1 MLAGFVASTFSDK
14 HSFLLISLFM
24 FTAVATG
31 LGIFRGSKAKK
42 FRQAEV
48 GHKHKPKL
56 SLLITIFKEF
66 VKVHKHA
73 LPLYILSVC
82 AYIWIAVEWAFVAIA
97 GIERFGFTDVS
108 MGIVLGAMMA
118 VEGVLYY
125 SAGYLM
131 DKIGKR
137 YIITAGFLLLFSS
150 AYFMF
155 LSTNPAMF
163 VIFALLAA
171 GAVSWILP
179 GTEALLTEIMPAN
192 LYGEMSGLFDTSKDF
207 GLVIGPLVGG
217 FLATALENP
226 SAAFLLVSIVA
237 GIATLVAGWNFW
249 PEKKVAKS

>member
-1 MLAGFVASTFSDK
+1 
-14 HSFLLISLFM
+14 
-24 FTAVATG
+24 
-31 LGIFRGSKAKK
+31 
-42 FRQAEV
+42 
-48 GHKHKPKL
+48 
-56 SLLITIFKEF
+56 
-66 VKVHKHA
+66 
-73 LPLYILSVC
+73 
-82 AYIWIAVEWAFVAIA
+82 
-97 GIERFGFTDVS
+97 
-108 MGIVLGAMMA
+108 
-118 VEGVLYY
+118 
-125 SAGYLM
+125 
-131 DKIGKR
+131 
-137 YIITAGFLLLFSS
+137 
-150 AYFMF
+150 MF